1 MSIICSAYGV
11 SEEIAP
17 GNRRCGDSLFPKL
30 VTVCPLGSQIL
41 QQRVGKMKPLG
52 KICMPGFHRHV
63 EFRLRDILLGKVKT
77 MMKRKT
83 LCVVAMLTVFAGP
96 TLAGGM
102 AEPLMEPEVLVEET
116 AAGSGGIVIPLLL
129 LAIIAA
135 VASSDSAPTF

>member
-1 MSIICSAYGV
+1 
-11 SEEIAP
+11 
-17 GNRRCGDSLFPKL
+17 
-30 VTVCPLGSQIL
+30 
-41 QQRVGKMKPLG
+41 
-52 KICMPGFHRHV
+52 
-63 EFRLRDILLGKVKT
+63 

-135 VASSDSAPTF
+135 VASSDSARTF